1 MLEDQ
6 FNSGNGKVKVEHWVC
21 CKESHEQNGFHYH
34 CALKLTGVKKW
45 LSVKN
50 NIQRK
55 HDIVTNFSDSH
66 NYYVSA
72 YRYVC
77 KPDEYVVHSVNHPD
91 LSEVGSPRTKQCTEA
106 YRSSRKR
113 SSAASQQSTPAASGS
128 KQLS

>member
-1 MLEDQ
+1 MASLENARIGRRQYLVTYSKADSQKFPMRESFGKMLEDE

-66 NYYVSA
+66 NYRLTDMYVTPTSM
-72 YRYVC
+72 
-77 KPDEYVVHSVNHPD
+77 
-91 LSEVGSPRTKQCTEA
+91 
-106 YRSSRKR
+106 SS
-113 SSAASQQSTPAASGS
+113 TV
-128 KQLS
+128 